1 MFRVADELQ
10 GKMQKLLIIKVETL
24 QEVKCEKHLTQSGG

>member
-10 GKMQKLLIIKVETL
+10 GKMQKLLIIKAEIL